1 MNWFKQTLANV
12 AGTQEP
18 IYGPTAI
25 QSVVDQAK
33 TIPYTEV
40 NKDHLRWAAMQST
53 CVETQTFYLF
63 SDNGDVASLQLI
75 YNNVVGLHTTC
86 QFNCKVFSKDPA
98 KPHLWASDPVQN
110 HIFAEDML
118 SFGGDNVAISLND
131 EGTAYTIK
139 SAINED
145 SLVNVTI
152 TRTAPGFVA
161 GKDGISTFGTDP
173 MNPWGSMRHAFWP
186 RCKVEGSIIT
196 REREIDFAGKGF
208 FVHALQGMKPHH
220 LAARWNF
227 VDFQSPTFSASMMEY
242 TTPPSYGSTVV
253 NVGGV
258 AKDGEIIYAGAPNSI
273 THTEA
278 TQDSENDWP
287 EPTALK
293 ITWSGK
299 TANGKLFEAI
309 IEGSLGQRMD
319 RIDVMAEVPGLIKSL
334 VGSVAGTRPYVYQFI
349 PPHKLPIK
357 IKVGDGEEI
366 TEEGTLL
373 MEATFIS

>member
-75 YNNVVGLHTTC
+75 YNNVV
-86 QFNCKVFSKDPA
+86 
-98 KPHLWASDPVQN
+98 
-110 HIFAEDML
+110 
-118 SFGGDNVAISLND
+118 
-131 EGTAYTIK
+131 
-139 SAINED
+139 
-145 SLVNVTI
+145 
-152 TRTAPGFVA
+152 
-161 GKDGISTFGTDP
+161 
-173 MNPWGSMRHAFWP
+173 
-186 RCKVEGSIIT
+186 
-196 REREIDFAGKGF
+196 
-208 FVHALQGMKPHH
+208 
-220 LAARWNF
+220 WNF
-227 VDFQSPTFSASMMEY
+227 VDFQSPTFSAGMMEY

-258 AKDGEIIYAGAPNSI
+258 AKDGEVIYAGAPNSI

-299 TANGKLFEAI
+299 TAGGKPFEAI

-349 PPHKLPIK
+349 PSHKLPIK
-357 IKVGDGEEI
+357 IKVGDDEEI

>member
-40 NKDHLRWAAMQST
+40 TKDHLRWAAMQST

-118 SFGGDNVAISLND
+118 SFGGDNVAITLNE

-145 SLVNVTI
+145 SLINITI
-152 TRTAPGFVA
+152 TRTAPGL
-161 GKDGISTFGTDP
+161 S
-173 MNPWGSMRHAFWP
+173 
-186 RCKVEGSIIT
+186 
-196 REREIDFAGKGF
+196 
-208 FVHALQGMKPHH
+208 
-220 LAARWNF
+220 LARTELRPSRWNF
-227 VDFQSPTFSASMMEY
+227 VDFQSPTFSAGMMEY

-258 AKDGEIIYAGAPNSI
+258 VKDGEIIYAGAPNSV
-273 THTEA
+273 THTES

-287 EPTALK
+287 EPSAMK

-299 TANGKLFEAI
+299 TAEGKSFEATI
-309 IEGSLGQRMD
+309 DGSLGPRMD

-349 PPHKLPIK
+349 PSQKLPIK
-357 IKVGDGEEI
+357 IKIGDDEEI

-373 MEATFIS
+373 VEATFIS